1 MLRRIRN
8 TLWILACVALV
19 STGVLY
25 AVRWYQAQ
33 RALEWALELDGRSA
47 PDFTLLDQ
55 TGQMVHLSSLE
66 GHAFIV
72 TFVYTSCPDTCPLT
86 LRKLVAAYQRLPQN
100 TRSQVQIIAITVDP
114 ERDTPARVQQYLTLN
129 GFRDHILYLTGDPQT
144 LESVWADFAIAVMRQ
159 PLADGQYEV
168 AHTTVSYILD
178 SERRIRYLIR
188 DEALDPERLAGLLER
203 LVAG

>member
-19 STGVLY
+19 GTGVLY

-33 RALEWALELDGRSA
+33 RALEWALELDGRPA
-47 PDFTLLDQ
+47 PDFTLLNQ
-55 TGQMVHLSSLE
+55 TGQTVQFSSLE
-66 GHAFIV
+66 GRAFIV

-100 TRSQVQIIAITVDP
+100 VCNQVQIIAITVDP
-114 ERDTPARVQQYLTLN
+114 ERDTPTRVQQYLTLN
-129 GFRDHILYLTGDPQT
+129 GFGDHILYLTGDPQT
-144 LESVWADFAIAVMRQ
+144 LESVWADFAIAVVRQ

>member
-1 MLRRIRN
+1 MLRRIRI
-8 TLWILACVALV
+8 TLWVLAIVALIG
-19 STGVLY
+19 TGGVY

-33 RALEWALELDGRSA
+33 RAIEWALELDGRPA

-55 TGQMVHLSSLE
+55 TGQAVRFSRLE

-86 LRKLVAAYQRLPQN
+86 LQKLVATYQRLPQN
-100 TRSQVQIIAITVDP
+100 VRNQVHIIAITVDP
-114 ERDTPARVQQYLTLN
+114 ERDTPTRVQQYLQAN
-129 GFRDHILYLTGDPQT
+129 GFENQIIYLTGDPSA
-144 LESVWADFAIAVMRQ
+144 LEPVWADFAIAVVRQ